1 MELQVKRVSNN
12 VVIVNADLDGEKTTV
27 VIDTVNC
34 TRPTLFGYASTPEK
48 LRKMTA
54 DLVRAIESKAVKI
67 QVHHRFK
74 LSEAAEAHRAL
85 ESRATTGQTVLI
97 P

>member
-34 TRPTLFGYASTPEK
+34 ERPTLFGEYVAMMGGTRPVPVPEV
-48 LRKMTA
+48 RRGHGTA
-54 DLVRAIESKAVKI
+54 D
-67 QVHHRFK
+67 
-74 LSEAAEAHRAL
+74 
-85 ESRATTGQTVLI
+85 
-97 P
+97 